1 MLEKIKSRLAKL
13 ISAASCIA
21 IIVIGI
27 PAAYEVIPINFRPVN
42 IWDFAN
48 SVLLLYL
55 AVLISL
61 ITFSNDQGDNQ

>member
-13 ISAASCIA
+13 IKAASCIA

-27 PAAYEVIPINFRPVN
+27 PAAYEVIPINFKPAN